1 MVRLISSQCVCK
13 VKNKKLNR
21 YERNC
26 MNLTFKLV
34 KKELITTRKDFSCC
48 TSYTSHAFNLFT
60 LNKFLIKRNDVSW
73 FQQIASLT
81 FGCVFC
87 LCISFTLDFTRLI
100 SLQFSAFQQ
109 EREKKHHTEA
119 SDKTMWMFL
128 HLWVSEWLRREW
140 IEEENIYVTII
151 SSFKIHWRF
160 DKKLFRHTLYFS
172 HSHIIFVIIA
182 LHEAIMSVCMPH

>member
-1 MVRLISSQCVCK
+1 
-13 VKNKKLNR
+13 
-21 YERNC
+21 

-81 FGCVFC
+81 FGCAFLFVYQFHFRFYSSHFTP
-87 LCISFTLDFTRLI
+87 IFSFSTRTW
-100 SLQFSAFQQ
+100 
-109 EREKKHHTEA
+109 KKHHTEA

-160 DKKLFRHTLYFS
+160 DKKLFRHTLYFF

>member
-60 LNKFLIKRNDVSW
+60 LNKFLIKRKRRVVISTNC
-73 FQQIASLT
+73 IAHIWLCFLFVYQFHFRFYSSHFT
-81 FGCVFC
+81 PIFSFSTRTWKKTSYRSERQDNVNVFT
-87 LCISFTLDFTRLI
+87 S
-100 SLQFSAFQQ
+100 
-109 EREKKHHTEA
+109 
-119 SDKTMWMFL
+119 M
-128 HLWVSEWLRREW
+128 SEWVTEEGMDRRRKYLCD
-140 IEEENIYVTII
+140 NY
-151 SSFKIHWRF
+151 
-160 DKKLFRHTLYFS
+160 
-172 HSHIIFVIIA
+172 
-182 LHEAIMSVCMPH
+182 